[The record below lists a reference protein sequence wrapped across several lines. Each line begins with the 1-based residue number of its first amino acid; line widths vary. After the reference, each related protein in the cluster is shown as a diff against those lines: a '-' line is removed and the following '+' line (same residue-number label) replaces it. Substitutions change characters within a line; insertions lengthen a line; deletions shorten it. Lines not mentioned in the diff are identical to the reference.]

1 MTGTTLSP
9 LGRRLFPSLTDFL
22 FVGLLF
28 TRLHPTLFYDGD
40 TAWHLWAGSW
50 FLDHGVGAIADPLSF
65 TRAGMPWASPQWLAE
80 VFFAMAYRHGGY
92 FEVALLTSAAFAA
105 AFAWLYRGLVRISDH
120 PPAAAVVTVLAAQ
133 ASLVQLVARPVVF
146 SLLLFVAMN
155 WVLQGRERRAL
166 WLGPLVT
173 ALWANLHPSAFLAP
187 AMLVFWALAR
197 RSRPL
202 GLAALLAALALGAT
216 PWGFSWLR
224 DLVPTGQN
232 LGFFLRID
240 EWRTPGFREPKFWGL
255 LLFILLAIVA
265 RRGRPALS
273 RPETL
278 WGLGWLALAL
288 VSARMSPFA
297 VIAWAPQLVRDLSVG
312 GPRAWRSLRDA
323 LAPVERQ
330 VRPGP
335 WPALV
340 AVAALLAGPALAP
353 AFPQVARGFS
363 PGRFPER
370 ALAVADSAGLG
381 PKVWNGY
388 LWGGYLSWTH
398 PGRYRVLID
407 GRAGFFGDQVLSD
420 YLEGMELRR
429 GWRDALERRAPD
441 WILIPPDVPLA
452 TSATLDGR
460 WAVLHEDSVAVVL
473 VPVLVPRK

>member
-22 FVGLLF
+22 FVGLLV

-50 FLDHGVGAIADPLSF
+50 FLDHGVRAIPDSLSF
-65 TRAGMPWASPQWLAE
+65 TRAGLSWASPQWLAE
-80 VFFAMAYRHGGY
+80 IFFALAWRHGGY
-92 FEVALLTSAAFAA
+92 FEVALLASAVFAG
-105 AFAWLYRGLVRISDH
+105 AFAWLYRQLVRHTDH
-120 PPAAAVVTVLAAQ
+120 PPAAALVTVLAAQ

-146 SLLLFVAMN
+146 SLLLFVAMSR
-155 WVLQGRERRAL
+155 VISSRRVA

-187 AMLVFWALAR
+187 AMLAFWAVAR

-202 GLAALLAALALGAT
+202 ALAAALSGLALGAT
-216 PWGFSWLR
+216 PWGFGWLR

-240 EWRTPGFREPKFWGL
+240 EWRTPGFREPRFWGL
-255 LLFILLAIVA
+255 LVFILLSLVA
-265 RRGRPALS
+265 RRGRPGLS
-273 RPETL
+273 WAETL
-278 WGLGWLALAL
+278 WGLGWLSLAL

-297 VIAWAPQLVRDLSVG
+297 VLAWAPWLASDLAAVPWG
-312 GPRAWRSLRDA
+312 RGLRDA

-330 VRPGP
+330 VRPGV
-335 WPALV
+335 WIAAVTIAALV
-340 AVAALLAGPALAP
+340 AGPALAP

-363 PGRFPER
+363 PARFPER
-370 ALAVADSAGLG
+370 ALAAADSAGLG

-388 LWGGYLSWTH
+388 LWGGYVSWTR

-407 GRAGFFGDQVLSD
+407 GRAGFFGDQVLRD
-420 YLEGMELRR
+420 YLEVMELRR
-429 GWRDALERRAPD
+429 GWRAALDRRRPD
-441 WILIPPDVPLA
+441 WMLVPPDVPIA
-452 TSATLDGR
+452 TASGWR
-460 WAVLHEDSVAVVL
+460 PVYRDSVAVVL
-473 VPVLVPRK
+473 APR